1 MKNIKRTLA
10 LLLAM
15 VMVLTM
21 LPLVAVA
28 EDQSPTPTEP
38 QWPHQ
43 GAINLSKTATS
54 TESTNEY
61 LVELKIQGKNYR
73 TTSDVVLVI
82 DNSNSMYTEK
92 SGFLGLNTWYEEDDS
107 CKMHFTKLA
116 AKAFANQLLTTGSE
130 TRIALVVYGKMIHSY
145 TGFYTAATKADLITA
160 IEAISNNADYG
171 GTNTQA
177 GIHKAQ
183 ELLNSDASTGFLKN
197 IVLLSDGKPTY
208 SHPFV
213 GTGTTSCEKW
223 WGIHDRTGTP
233 TVTWPTVAVPNYNT
247 TIGSGSGFSLSSGN
261 ILWDLTCEH
270 DTHFTDYQYGSFYYD
285 ADGNFVCSNGAK
297 SSNNGV
303 ATIWEANQAK
313 AEGTTIYSVALQ
325 ADTDGEATLKS
336 CASDPTENKG
346 YFAISKNE
354 TDLEGTLTSAFTA
367 IAGSIAIA
375 ASQGVVSD
383 PMSEYVTM
391 NIAGAAL
398 VVTTDEAVFNAGDA
412 DLYISQ
418 GTASWDAETETI
430 SWTVGNINEGSDAIM
445 RYRVT
450 LKDTVQKGQTVPTND
465 PTTFSYKNYQGLDT
479 VGNFDVPE
487 VTVDG
492 GTIRLHFY
500 QVNADGQPVNSKG
513 TVVESPEVA
522 NQLATATYY
531 EVGGSKALDYKTYS
545 IEATDIANYTYYG
558 YTFDGTTATVDG
570 KTTPV
575 SVELSPTNAAREL
588 WFAYQAGFQI
598 VHVQDGEA
606 GLPETY
612 AVEENFNIT
621 EEVSR
626 GYLYGG
632 TFSDEDCQDVWDWDY
647 ENENPT
653 DFTPEAG
660 ATYYIWEVSQTY
672 LMPKLY
678 RAYAHPTAYN
688 CEEYVTQLHLLTT
701 VDRKLY
707 TEVGFFYGDDTVTPE
722 LSETVEVTKNG
733 ELYEK
738 LYVAE
743 DGSLG
748 SKKAAKV
755 DEIVSGTGCVVTYS
769 LTAEQFAAFEGT
781 SGTPVTYEPYWIT
794 LDGVKVTNAQRTA
807 THQGA
812 GYNTVKVDD
821 QSDLTVEYVLGG
833 TEPEALAVMAV
844 YTLDY
849 DAAPAAPVVPDEPV
863 QPATVTITV
872 HDGDTY
878 KIAGEPGAFDV
889 APKGA
894 EGKLFAGWYA
904 DEAFTEVADLTDVQE
919 DADIY
924 AKYVSDN
931 YLQVKYNNL
940 GLLGRGSLRL
950 VSAVDSKAYAETGF
964 VVNGE
969 KLVVSSYTT
978 RYNLQNGKTLFGVGR
993 NDPLMVASYSY
1004 KNLRRGDTIEIRAYW
1019 ITPDGTTVYG
1029 DVRTLT
1035 YGRFGLEG

>member
-21 LPLVAVA
+21 LPLAAVA
-28 EDQSPTPTEP
+28 EDQSPTPIQPE
-38 QWPHQ
+38 WDKE
-43 GAINLSKTATS
+43 GAIHLDKKAQLKDAS
-54 TESTNEY
+54 TGEY
-61 LVELKIQGKNYR
+61 EITLTIEGKNYR

-82 DNSNSMYTEK
+82 DNSNSMYDAF
-92 SGFLGLNTWYEEDDS
+92 SWLDDRNR
-107 CKMHFTKLA
+107 MDFTKQA
-116 AKAFANQLLTTGSE
+116 AKAFANQLLTEGSD
-130 TRIALVVYGKMIHSY
+130 TRIALVVYGEMIHSY
-145 TGFYTAATKADLITA
+145 TGFYTAETKADLITA
-160 IEAISNNADYG
+160 IEAISQNEAYG
-171 GTNTQA
+171 GTNQQA

-183 ELLNSDASTGFLKN
+183 ELLSSADSTGELKN
-197 IVLLSDGKPTY
+197 IVILSDGNPTFSY
-208 SHPFV
+208 PFV
-213 GTGTTSCEKW
+213 GGSGTTDCKKGSVLSYPY
-223 WGIHDRTGTP
+223 HNRTGTP
-233 TVTWPTVAVPNYNT
+233 TVTWPTVAVPNYDEA
-247 TIGSGSGFSLSSGN
+247 IGSGGGFSLSSGN
-261 ILWDLTCEH
+261 IVWDLTCNDHNTTFE
-270 DTHFTDYQYGSFYYD
+270 DVLYGSFYYD

-313 AEGTTIYSVALQ
+313 AEGTTVYSVALQ

-336 CASDPTENKG
+336 CATDSAKG

-383 PMSEYVTM
+383 PMSKYVTF
-391 NIAGAAL
+391 
-398 VVTTDEAVFNAGDA
+398 TPAGDKLNDTKDEDEFA
-412 DLYISQ
+412 TGNYDVYISQ
-418 GTASWDAETETI
+418 GSVSWDEATATFTWET
-430 SWTVGNINEGSDAIM
+430 GNINEGVPAIM
-445 RYRVT
+445 KYRVK
-450 LKDTVQKGQTVPTND
+450 LKDDAGIEKGKEYPTND
-465 PTTFSYKNYQGLDT
+465 RTTFSYKNYQGLDT
-479 VGNFDVPE
+479 ESDFNVP
-487 VTVDG
+487 TVSPDG
-492 GTIRLHFY
+492 GIIRMYFY
-500 QVNADGQPVNSKG
+500 RVNADGQPVNSAG
-513 TVVESPEVA
+513 RVVEAP
-522 NQLATATYY
+522 
-531 EVGGSKALDYKTYS
+531 KFALLQNDSENFADENGNTGLSYNTQ
-545 IEATDIANYTYYG
+545 YTVNPKPFDGKSYYG
-558 YTFDGTTATVDG
+558 YSLSGEAGAAVTKANSVGITL
-570 KTTPV
+570 TPA
-575 SVELSPTNAAREL
+575 NAIQEV
-588 WFAYQAGFQI
+588 WFAYCEGFQI

-621 EEVSR
+621 EKVSR
-626 GYLYGG
+626 EYLYGG
-632 TFSDEDCQDVWDWDY
+632 TFSDEDCQSVWDWDY

-660 ATYYIWEVSQTY
+660 ETYYIWEVSQTY

-688 CEEYVTQLHLLTT
+688 GAEYVTQLHLLTT
-701 VDRKLY
+701 VDRDAY
-707 TEVGFFYGDDTVTPE
+707 TEVGFLANIDTEEPK
-722 LSETVEVTKNG
+722 LSTTVEVNKNG
-733 ELYEK
+733 ELYET
-738 LYVAE
+738 LYVAKN
-743 DGSLG
+743 GSLG
-748 SKKAAKV
+748 SKKAANV
-755 DEIVSGTGCVVTYS
+755 NEIVSGTGCVVTYS
-769 LTAEQFAAFEGT
+769 LTSEQFAAFEGT

-794 LDGVKVTNAQRTA
+794 LDGVKVTNTKRTA

-812 GYNTVKVDD
+812 GYNVVGTVDA
-821 QSDLTVEYVLGG
+821 SDLSAEYVLGG

-878 KIAGEPGAFDV
+878 KIADEPGAFDV

>member
-21 LPLVAVA
+21 LPLAAVA

-54 TESTNEY
+54 TENTNEY
-61 LVELKIQGKNYR
+61 LVELKIQGKNYH
-73 TTSDVVLVI
+73 TSSDVVLVI
-82 DNSNSMYTEK
+82 DNSNSMYDRI
-92 SGFLGLNTWYEEDDS
+92 SYGQGSDS
-107 CKMHFTKLA
+107 HNRMYYTKLA
-116 AKAFANQLLTTGSE
+116 AKAFVNQLLTEGSD
-130 TRIALVVYGKMIHSY
+130 TRIALVVYGEIIHSD
-145 TGFYTAATKADLITA
+145 TGFYTATTKEDLISA
-160 IEAISNNADYG
+160 IESISQSKAYG

-177 GIHKAQ
+177 GIHKAR
-183 ELLNSDASTGFLKN
+183 ELLNSDASTGKLKN
-197 IVLLSDGKPTY
+197 IVLLSDGVPTHSY
-208 SHPFV
+208 KL
-213 GTGTTSCEKW
+213 TGTASWNDKCYTTFWGDHQWGDWVSGGAVDESTIVVTSCDYNTRVGDGSANSGGKLRGTVTCAHGET
-223 WGIHDRTGTP
+223 RTGTFSISNTP
-233 TVTWPTVAVPNYNT
+233 ATV
-247 TIGSGSGFSLSSGN
+247 
-261 ILWDLTCEH
+261 
-270 DTHFTDYQYGSFYYD
+270 
-285 ADGNFVCSNGAK
+285 
-297 SSNNGV
+297 
-303 ATIWEANQAK
+303 WEAQQAK
-313 AEGTTIYSVALQ
+313 NKGATIYSVAFQ
-325 ADTDGEATLKS
+325 AGSEGEEILKS
-336 CASDPTENKG
+336 CASDPTVGKG
-346 YFAISKNE
+346 YFAIAENE

-383 PMSEYVTM
+383 PMSEHVTM

-398 VVTTDEAVFNAGDA
+398 VVTHDEAVFTAGNA

-418 GTASWDAETETI
+418 GNASWDAKNETI
-430 SWTVGNINEGSDAIM
+430 TWTVGNINEGSDATM

-450 LKDTVQKGQTVPTND
+450 LKDTVQKGQTVPTNKT
-465 PTTFSYKNYQGLDT
+465 TTFSYKNYQGRDT
-479 VGNFDVPE
+479 VGYFDVPE
-487 VTVDG
+487 VTVNG

-500 QVNADGQPVNSKG
+500 QVNADGQPVNSEG
-513 TVVESPEVA
+513 TAVEAPKFA
-522 NQLATATYY
+522 NELATATYY
-531 EVGGSKALDYKTYS
+531 EVNGSKALDYGTYS
-545 IEATDIANYTYYG
+545 IAATDITNYTYYG
-558 YTFDGTTATVDG
+558 YTFDGTTASVDG
-570 KTTPV
+570 EATPV
-575 SVELSPTNAAREL
+575 SVTLTATNAAREL
-588 WFAYQAGFQI
+588 WFAYRCGFQI

-606 GLPETY
+606 SDPVTY
-612 AVEENFNIT
+612 TVEDHFNIT
-621 EEVSR
+621 EEVSN

-632 TFSDEDCQDVWDWDY
+632 TFSDEDCTAIWDY
-647 ENENPT
+647 EIENPT

-660 ATYYIWEVSQTY
+660 ATYYIWEVSKNY

-688 CEEYVTQLHLLTT
+688 GAEYVTQLHLLTT
-701 VDRKLY
+701 VDRDAY
-707 TEVGFFYGDDTVTPE
+707 TEVGFLANIDTEKPT
-722 LSETVEVTKNG
+722 LSTTVKVHKNG
-733 ELYEK
+733 ELYET

-743 DGSLG
+743 NGSLG
-748 SKKAAKV
+748 SKKAADV
-755 DEIVSGTGCVVTYS
+755 NEIVSGTGCVVTYS

-781 SGTPVTYEPYWIT
+781 DTPVIYEPYWIT
-794 LDGVKVTNAQRTA
+794 LDGVKVTNTTRTA

-812 GYNTVKVDD
+812 GYNVVDTKD
-821 QSDLTVEYVLGG
+821 TPHLSAEYVLGS

-863 QPATVTITV
+863 QPATVTVTV
-872 HDGDTY
+872 HDGGTY
-878 KIAGEPGAFDV
+878 EIAGEPGKFDV
-889 APKGA
+889 TPKGA

-978 RYNLQNGKTLFGVGR
+978 RYNLQTGKTLFGVDR
-993 NDPLMVASYSY
+993 NDPLMVVSYSY

-1019 ITPDGTTVYG
+1019 ITPDGTIVYG

>member
-15 VMVLTM
+15 AMVLTM

-28 EDQSPTPTEP
+28 EDQAETPSQTAEP
-38 QWPHQ
+38 QWPNQ

-92 SGFLGLNTWYEEDDS
+92 SSFWGLNTWYEEDDS

-116 AKAFANQLLTTGSE
+116 AKAFANQLLTEGSE
-130 TRIALVVYGKMIHSY
+130 TRIALVVYGEMIHSY
-145 TGFYTAATKADLITA
+145 TDFYTAATKADLITA

-313 AEGTTIYSVALQ
+313 IEGTTVYSVAFQ
-325 ADTDGEATLKS
+325 AGSDGEATLKS
-336 CASDPTENKG
+336 CATDPTKG
-346 YFAISKNE
+346 YFAIGDDE
-354 TDLEGTLTSAFTA
+354 TDVEGKLTSAFTA

-398 VVTTDEAVFNAGDA
+398 VVTTDEDVFNAGDA

-660 ATYYIWEVSQTY
+660 ETYYIWEVSQTY

-688 CEEYVTQLHLLTT
+688 GEEYVTQLHLLTT

-748 SKKAAKV
+748 SKKAAET

-769 LTAEQFAAFEGT
+769 LTAEQFAAFEV
-781 SGTPVTYEPYWIT
+781 TPVTYEPYWIT
-794 LDGVKVTNAQRTA
+794 LDGVKVTNTERTA
-807 THQGA
+807 THKGA

-821 QSDLTVEYVLGG
+821 QPDLTVEYVLGG

-978 RYNLQNGKTLFGVGR
+978 RYNLQTGKTLFGVGR